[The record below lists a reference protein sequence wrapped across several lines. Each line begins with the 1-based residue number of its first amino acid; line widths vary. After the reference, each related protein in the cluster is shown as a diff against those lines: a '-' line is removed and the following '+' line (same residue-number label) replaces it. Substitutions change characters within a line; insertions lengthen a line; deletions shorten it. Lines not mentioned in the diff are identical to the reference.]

1 MIYLTRKNKIARS
14 KLMENLK
21 KIQTIG
27 KISKIVALVV
37 CVLAFVATGFALIG
51 ATVCA
56 SIPES
61 WLSVSGQVNGT
72 VEIGSS
78 LSVWKEALERLGGA
92 GEGSFGTWSV
102 EGGKLFVSLR
112 SPDFENIPLT
122 KMAAVALTAAAFRLA
137 FYGVILLFVSKFARA
152 LEKNSTPFCDAC
164 IRYLKVT
171 AYVLLGWAIVG
182 KTALKFV
189 GGLFFG
195 QLGGGV
201 SVDGGMILISLVF
214 LLLAYIFQYGA
225 KLQREADETL

>member
-1 MIYLTRKNKIARS
+1 
-14 KLMENLK
+14 MENLK

-164 IRYLKVT
+164 IKYLKIT
-171 AYVLLGWAIVG
+171 AFVLLGWAVVG
-182 KTALKFV
+182 ETTLQV
-189 GGLFFG
+189 VCGMFFG
-195 QLGGGV
+195 KFRLGV
-201 SVDGGMILISLVF
+201 SVNGGMILISLVF

-225 KLQREADETL
+225 KLQREADEML

>member
-1 MIYLTRKNKIARS
+1 
-14 KLMENLK
+14 MENLK

-92 GEGSFGTWSV
+92 GEGSFGTWRV

-164 IRYLKVT
+164 IKYLKIT
-171 AYVLLGWAIVG
+171 AFVLLGWAVVG
-182 KTALKFV
+182 ETTLQV
-189 GGLFFG
+189 VCGMFFG
-195 QLGGGV
+195 KFRLGV
-201 SVDGGMILISLVF
+201 SVNGGMILISLVF

>member
-1 MIYLTRKNKIARS
+1 
-14 KLMENLK
+14 MENLK

-122 KMAAVALTAAAFRLA
+122 KMAAVRLA

-164 IRYLKVT
+164 IKYLKIT
-171 AYVLLGWAIVG
+171 AFVLLGWAVVG
-182 KTALKFV
+182 ETTLQV
-189 GGLFFG
+189 VCGMFFG
-195 QLGGGV
+195 KFRLGV
-201 SVDGGMILISLVF
+201 SVNGGMILISLVF

>member
-1 MIYLTRKNKIARS
+1 
-14 KLMENLK
+14 MENLK

-61 WLSVSGQVNGT
+61 WLSVSGQVTGT

-164 IRYLKVT
+164 IKYLKIT
-171 AYVLLGWAIVG
+171 AFVLLGWAVVG
-182 KTALKFV
+182 ETTLQV
-189 GGLFFG
+189 VCGMFFG
-195 QLGGGV
+195 KFRLGV
-201 SVDGGMILISLVF
+201 SVNGGMILISLVF

>member
-164 IRYLKVT
+164 IKYLKIT
-171 AYVLLGWAIVG
+171 AFVLLGWAIVG

-195 QLGGGV
+195 QLGGGL

>member
-1 MIYLTRKNKIARS
+1 
-14 KLMENLK
+14 MENLK

-92 GEGSFGTWSV
+92 GEGLFGTWSV

-164 IRYLKVT
+164 IKYLKIT
-171 AYVLLGWAIVG
+171 AFVLLGWAVVG
-182 KTALKFV
+182 ETTLQV
-189 GGLFFG
+189 VCGMFFG
-195 QLGGGV
+195 KFRLGV
-201 SVDGGMILISLVF
+201 SVNGGMILISLVF

>member
-1 MIYLTRKNKIARS
+1 M
-14 KLMENLK
+14 
-21 KIQTIG
+21 
-27 KISKIVALVV
+27 ALVV

-164 IRYLKVT
+164 IKYLKIT
-171 AYVLLGWAIVG
+171 AFVLLGWAVVG
-182 KTALKFV
+182 ETTLQV
-189 GGLFFG
+189 VCGMFFG
-195 QLGGGV
+195 KFRLGV
-201 SVDGGMILISLVF
+201 SVNGGMILISLVF

>member
-122 KMAAVALTAAAFRLA
+122 KMVAVALTAAAFRLA

-152 LEKNSTPFCDAC
+152 LERNSTPFCDAC
-164 IRYLKVT
+164 IKYLKIT
-171 AYVLLGWAIVG
+171 AFVLLGWAVVG
-182 KTALKFV
+182 ETTLQV
-189 GGLFFG
+189 VCGMFFG
-195 QLGGGV
+195 KFRLGV
-201 SVDGGMILISLVF
+201 SVNGGMILISLVF

>member
-1 MIYLTRKNKIARS
+1 
-14 KLMENLK
+14 MENLK

-164 IRYLKVT
+164 IKYLKIT
-171 AYVLLGWAIVG
+171 AFVLLGWAIVG

>member
-1 MIYLTRKNKIARS
+1 
-14 KLMENLK
+14 MENLK

-164 IRYLKVT
+164 IKYLKIT
-171 AYVLLGWAIVG
+171 AFVLLGWAIVG

-195 QLGGGV
+195 QLGGGL

>member
-1 MIYLTRKNKIARS
+1 
-14 KLMENLK
+14 MENLK

-27 KISKIVALVV
+27 TISKIVPLVV
-37 CVLAFVATGFALIG
+37 CVPAFVATGFALIG

-137 FYGVILLFVSKFARA
+137 FYGVILLFVSKFASA

-164 IRYLKVT
+164 IKYLKIT
-171 AYVLLGWAIVG
+171 AFVLLGWAVVG
-182 KTALKFV
+182 ETTLQV
-189 GGLFFG
+189 VCGMFFG
-195 QLGGGV
+195 KFRLGV
-201 SVDGGMILISLVF
+201 SVNGGMILISLVF

>member
-1 MIYLTRKNKIARS
+1 
-14 KLMENLK
+14 MENLK

-78 LSVWKEALERLGGA
+78 LSVWKEALESLGGA

>member
-1 MIYLTRKNKIARS
+1 
-14 KLMENLK
+14 MENLK
-21 KIQTIG
+21 KIETIG

-164 IRYLKVT
+164 IKYLKIT
-171 AYVLLGWAIVG
+171 AFVLLGWAVVG
-182 KTALKFV
+182 ETTLQV
-189 GGLFFG
+189 VCGMFFG
-195 QLGGGV
+195 KFRLGV
-201 SVDGGMILISLVF
+201 SVNGGMILISLVF

>member
-1 MIYLTRKNKIARS
+1 
-14 KLMENLK
+14 MENLK

-164 IRYLKVT
+164 IKYLKIT
-171 AYVLLGWAIVG
+171 AFVLLGWAVVG

>member
-1 MIYLTRKNKIARS
+1 
-14 KLMENLK
+14 MENLK

-122 KMAAVALTAAAFRLA
+122 KMAAVALTEAAFRLA

-164 IRYLKVT
+164 IKYLKIT
-171 AYVLLGWAIVG
+171 AFVLLGWAVVG
-182 KTALKFV
+182 ETTLQV
-189 GGLFFG
+189 VCGMFFG
-195 QLGGGV
+195 KFRLGV
-201 SVDGGMILISLVF
+201 SVNGGMILISLVF

>member
-1 MIYLTRKNKIARS
+1 
-14 KLMENLK
+14 MENLK

-37 CVLAFVATGFALIG
+37 CVPAFVATGFALIG

-137 FYGVILLFVSKFARA
+137 FYGGILLFVSKFARA

-164 IRYLKVT
+164 IKYLKIT
-171 AYVLLGWAIVG
+171 AFVLLGWAVVG
-182 KTALKFV
+182 ETTLQV
-189 GGLFFG
+189 VCGMFFG
-195 QLGGGV
+195 KFRLGV
-201 SVDGGMILISLVF
+201 SVNGGMILISLVF

>member
-1 MIYLTRKNKIARS
+1 
-14 KLMENLK
+14 MENLK

-171 AYVLLGWAIVG
+171 AYVLLGWAVVG
-182 KTALKFV
+182 ETTLQV
-189 GGLFFG
+189 VCGMFFG
-195 QLGGGV
+195 KFRLGV
-201 SVDGGMILISLVF
+201 SVNGGMILISLVF

>member
-1 MIYLTRKNKIARS
+1 
-14 KLMENLK
+14 MENLK

-152 LEKNSTPFCDAC
+152 LERNSTPFCDAC
-164 IRYLKVT
+164 IKYLKIT
-171 AYVLLGWAIVG
+171 AFVLLGWAVVG
-182 KTALKFV
+182 ETTLQV
-189 GGLFFG
+189 VCGMFFG
-195 QLGGGV
+195 KFRLGV
-201 SVDGGMILISLVF
+201 SVNGGMILISLVF

-225 KLQREADETL
+225 KLPREADETL